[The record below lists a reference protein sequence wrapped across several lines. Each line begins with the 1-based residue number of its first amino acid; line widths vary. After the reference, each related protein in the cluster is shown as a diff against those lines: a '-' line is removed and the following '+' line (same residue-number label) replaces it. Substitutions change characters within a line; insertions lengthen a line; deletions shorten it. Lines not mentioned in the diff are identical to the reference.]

1 MEPGVLQL
9 FNNDVKWMIRWAF
22 NINAMVIV
30 KGSEALVSMMQE
42 ESKPLSQLNFTPQE
56 AHAQAAM
63 ILRRLKMLS
72 QPDMCIIYGLYD
84 RRNRQVASTALAD
97 YFSKVEDIP
106 MPVGMLKEMIMGYMG
121 DKALSVRNFAVLM
134 NCSTGHAYN
143 LRSKVFDMCARLDEG
158 AHLRVANLFQVVEDV
173 AA

>member
-1 MEPGVLQL
+1 MESGVLQL

-42 ESKPLSQLNFTPQE
+42 ESKPNSQLNFTPQE

-97 YFSKVEDIP
+97 YFYKIEDMP
-106 MPVGMLKEMIMGYMG
+106 MKIGILKEMIMGYMG
-121 DKALSVRNFAVLM
+121 DKALSVRNYAVLM
-134 NCSTGHAYN
+134 DCSTGHAHN
-143 LRSKVFDMCARLDEG
+143 LRAKVFDLCAKLDEG
-158 AHLRVANLFQVVEDV
+158 AHIRAASLFQVVEEV